1 MENGMQTMIR
11 GASQLKVT
19 RSRMAPGSSA
29 GTGGRRTSRLPV
41 EAVQPPYH
49 LFRRDIEAGLLPYAA
64 AYHIGVLAYGPLARG
79 LLGGT
84 ITEATTSGPGDWRS
98 HSPAL
103 TGPGI
108 RRNLNPAHRPQRR
121 SPAQARS
128 QGHSSASAASRPTAL
143 YFSEVDTC
151 KSKAYRSSYEA
162 LRAHMR
168 HRQSPGRRRRTVEPA
183 DRPGADF
190 RPAPLPRPRR
200 RPAGHPQ
207 QRPGR
212 TAEGPAGLR
221 RDHPAHPPGTRRR
234 DRV

>member
-1 MENGMQTMIR
+1 MENGMQTVIQ
-11 GASQLKVT
+11 GASQLTVT

-29 GTGGRRTSRLPV
+29 GTGGRWTSRLPV

-79 LLGGT
+79 LRGGA
-84 ITEATTSGPGDWRS
+84 ITEATTFGADDWRS

-128 QGHSSASAASRPTAL
+128 QGHSSASAASSPSAL
-143 YFSEVDTC
+143 
-151 KSKAYRSSYEA
+151 
-162 LRAHMR
+162 
-168 HRQSPGRRRRTVEPA
+168 
-183 DRPGADF
+183 
-190 RPAPLPRPRR
+190 
-200 RPAGHPQ
+200 
-207 QRPGR
+207 
-212 TAEGPAGLR
+212 
-221 RDHPAHPPGTRRR
+221 
-234 DRV
+234 